1 MYHKGN
7 LPFFPKGTL
16 WPHLSGV
23 DVTFEDDEY
32 QKYRASFLIRGYKY
46 IGKDGEEYIN
56 GTDDFHP
63 QHLWEDLFGNASF
76 LRPSGLTIKW
86 QSNIYSE
93 DEPLI
98 QSARIR
104 MPQYESENEPRPWRF
119 SKK

>member
-76 LRPSGLTIKW
+76 
-86 QSNIYSE
+86 
-93 DEPLI
+93 

-104 MPQYESENEPRPWRF
+104 MPQYESENEPHPWRF